1 MKYIRTAAL
10 LLGAILLFSSFTL
23 SFAESDEAESS
34 WDDPPSEEVVV
45 TPSPT
50 PLPPN
55 FQVYR
60 QPQSENCLEGSTIYF
75 MSICGSYETCTWIF
89 SSPDGGTRLKHSE
102 IEAAFPGVKLDAH
115 RTWDGTGDELM
126 TIENVPYSM
135 NGWRVRAQYTNS
147 AGQTV
152 TSDPAT
158 ITVKDDPA
166 IADVPANIPTP
177 TPVPTP
183 EPAETPE
190 PTPSP
195 SPTPAPTPQP
205 KEENDWAISTPDPR
219 SEENIGAA
227 DEETE
232 TEAKSIFSGI
242 PMFILGAA
250 VATVLLL
257 FIGIFSFSDRRGK
270 KKKKKYRRNY

>member
-10 LLGAILLFSSFTL
+10 LLCAILLFSCFTL
-23 SFAESDEAESS
+23 SFAESDEEESS
-34 WDDPPSEEVVV
+34 WDEVPAEEEIEA

-55 FQVYR
+55 FEVYR
-60 QPQSENCLEGSTIYF
+60 HPKNENCTEGDTIYF
-75 MSICGSYETCTWIF
+75 MAVCGQYETCTWIF
-89 SSPDGGTRLKHSE
+89 TSPDGGTKLEHTQVES
-102 IEAAFPGVKLDAH
+102 AFPGIALDAH
-115 RTWDGTGDELM
+115 RTWDGKGDELM
-126 TIENVPYSM
+126 TIENIPYSM
-135 NGWRVRAQYTNS
+135 NGWRVRAQFQNA
-147 AGQTV
+147 AGQIML
-152 TSDPAT
+152 SDSAS
-158 ITVKDDPA
+158 ITVKDDPS
-166 IADVPANIPTP
+166 IADVPTNIPTP
-177 TPVPTP
+177 TPLPTP
-183 EPAETPE
+183 SPE

-205 KEENDWAISTPDPR
+205 KEENDWAISTPDPG
-219 SEENIGAA
+219 SEEDIAAA

-257 FIGIFSFSDRRGK
+257 FIGIFSFSDRRRK
-270 KKKKKYRRNY
+270 KKKKNYRRNY

>member
-10 LLGAILLFSSFTL
+10 LLCAILLFSSFTL
-23 SFAESDEAESS
+23 SFAESA
-34 WDDPPSEEVVV
+34 EEVVV

-55 FQVYR
+55 FQIYR

-89 SSPDGGTRLKHSE
+89 SSPDGGTRLKHTE

-135 NGWRVRAQYTNS
+135 NGWRVRAQYTNA

-152 TSDPAT
+152 SSDPAT

-219 SEENIGAA
+219 SEEDIGAA

-257 FIGIFSFSDRRGK
+257 FIGIFSFSDRRRK
-270 KKKKKYRRNY
+270 KKKKNYRRNY

>member
-1 MKYIRTAAL
+1 M
-10 LLGAILLFSSFTL
+10 LFSSFTL

-89 SSPDGGTRLKHSE
+89 TSPDGGTKLTHSE

-135 NGWRVRAQYTNS
+135 NGWRVRAQYQNA

-152 TSDPAT
+152 ASDSAT

-166 IADVPANIPTP
+166 IADVPVNIATP

-183 EPAETPE
+183 EPAATPE

-195 SPTPAPTPQP
+195 SPTPVPTEQP
-205 KEENDWAISTPDPR
+205 KEENDWAISTPVPKT
-219 SEENIGAA
+219 E
-227 DEETE
+227 EETSSQGE
-232 TEAKSIFSGI
+232 TEEAAAKSIFSGI
-242 PMFILGAA
+242 PMFLLGAA
-250 VATVLLL
+250 LATVLLL
-257 FIGIFSFSDRRGK
+257 FIGIFSFSGRRK
-270 KKKKKYRRNY
+270 KKKKKNYRRNY